1 MKKVLLSIGS
11 YGMLLPL
18 MAEPDAP
25 PVKQVSSSFVS
36 VIVENGWI
44 GIGVWSMLFLTSMVT
59 LWLIIDAMISVKHEK
74 LCPPKSLAIIKNGI
88 EVGNLTPAMDLCNE
102 CPSFFTAVIKAGF
115 EKIPKGWASVKD
127 AAGGAM
133 EAEEEKLMQ
142 RLNYLGL
149 CGTIAPMF
157 GLLGTVTGMSK
168 AFFALGTAT
177 GAEKAQLLALAIS
190 QALYAT
196 AGGLIIAIPALVF
209 CIILKNKATRSIIQ
223 IDRDVSDIIKELEG
237 RV

>member
-1 MKKVLLSIGS
+1 MKKVLLAIGS
-11 YGMLLPL
+11 FSLMLPL
-18 MAEPDAP
+18 LAEPDAP
-25 PVKQVSSSFVS
+25 PVKQVSTSFIS

-59 LWLIIDAMISVKHEK
+59 LWLIIDAAVNTKHDK
-74 LCPPKSLAIIKNGI
+74 LCPPKSLAIIRNGI
-88 EVGNLTPAMDLCNE
+88 DAGNLTPAIDMCAE
-102 CPSFFTAVIKAGF
+102 SPSFLTSVVKAGF
-115 EKIPKGWASVKD
+115 EKIPKGLDAVKE

-209 CIILKNKATRSIIQ
+209 CIILKNRATRSIIQ
-223 IDRDVSDIIKELEG
+223 IDRNVSDIIKELEG